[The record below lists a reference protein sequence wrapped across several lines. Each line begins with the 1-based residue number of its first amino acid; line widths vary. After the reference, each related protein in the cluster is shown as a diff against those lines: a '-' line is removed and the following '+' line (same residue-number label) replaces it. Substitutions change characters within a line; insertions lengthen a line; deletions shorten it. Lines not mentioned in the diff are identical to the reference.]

1 MNFSFPTFPEA
12 QSKYAEQVD
21 WLYAYLNAVTFFF
34 TILVTVLI
42 VVFVTKYKR
51 KSQDDRV
58 PWQHEGKWLE
68 ITGSVIPFFLAM
80 VMFFWGAKLHFNN
93 RIAPEDAME
102 ILVTGKQW
110 MWKVQH
116 PNGKREINELHVPV
130 NQPIKL
136 TMTSEDVIHSFY
148 IPNLRIKQ
156 DVLFGR
162 YTRVWFEADKVGNSH
177 LFCAEFCGTEH
188 SAMVGTV
195 YIMSEPDYQAWLTG
209 EGAMAGDSPV
219 EAGEKL
225 FSSLGCIGCHHNGTQ
240 PETPALQGPSLVGAF
255 GREEEMNNGEKLIV
269 DEDYLLESIVNP
281 NAKIVKPYR
290 ENIMPTFKGQVTE
303 TQLMQLIEYIKSL
316 KGGEQTAEQKTGAAG
331 S

>member
-12 QSKYAEQVD
+12 QSKYAQHVD
-21 WLYAYLNAVTFFF
+21 WLYAYLNAVTVFF
-34 TILVTVLI
+34 TILIAALVI
-42 VVFVTKYKR
+42 AFVVKYRR
-51 KSQDDRV
+51 KGQDDRV
-58 PWQHEGKWLE
+58 PHEHEGKWLE
-68 ITGSVIPFFLAM
+68 IVGSVIPFALAM

-93 RIAPEDAME
+93 RIAPDNAME

-110 MWKVQH
+110 MWKIQH
-116 PNGKREINELHVPV
+116 PNGKREINELHVPAG
-130 NQPIKL
+130 QPIKL

-148 IPNLRIKQ
+148 VPNLRIKQ

-162 YTRVWFEADKVGNSH
+162 YTRIWFEADKVGNSH

-188 SAMVGTV
+188 SVMVGTV
-195 YIMSEPDYQAWLTG
+195 YVMPPAEYQAWLTG
-209 EGAMAGDSPV
+209 EGGVAGESPI

-225 FSSLGCIGCHHNGTQ
+225 FTSLGCVGCHFNGTQ
-240 PETPALQGPSLVGAF
+240 PETPPLQGPSLAGVF
-255 GREEEMNNGEKLIV
+255 GREEELNNGEMITV
-269 DEDYLLESIVNP
+269 DEDYLRESILNP

-303 TQLMQLIEYIKSL
+303 SQLMQIIEYMKSL
-316 KGGEQTAEQKTGAAG
+316 EGGAKTAESKQSAAG